1 MIPKY
6 FDVHSHVTF
15 KDYESDIDAVLMR
28 MYENGVLTATVG
40 VNLAT
45 SKEAVRFGE
54 GKDNFYSIVGLHPTD
69 APKEQFVESE
79 YRELLVNPK
88 VIGIGECGYD
98 YYRLVGDLDTEK
110 KRQQAEFEKQ
120 MECAIT
126 YNKPLMIHCRPT
138 KGTVDAYEDILNVL
152 EARVREVG
160 EKLRGNVHFFVGNVE
175 VARRFYEIGFT
186 TSFTGVLTFTHDY
199 DDVVRFAPLSMLL
212 TETDA
217 PFATPVPFRGSRNE
231 PHYVKYVVEAI
242 AGIKGVDVEETREK
256 VLQNAL
262 RVFTPSNV

>member
-1 MIPKY
+1 MPKY

-15 KDYESDIDAVLMR
+15 KEYEGDIEAVVAR
-28 MYENGVLTATVG
+28 MKESGVLTATVG
-40 VNLAT
+40 VNLET

-54 GKDNFYSIVGLHPTD
+54 EKEGFYSIVGLHPTD
-69 APKEQFVESE
+69 APKEQFIESE
-79 YRELLVNPK
+79 YKELLANPK

-98 YYRLVGDLDTEK
+98 YYRLVGDLDIEK
-110 KRQQAEFEKQ
+110 KRQWIEFEKQ
-120 MECAIT
+120 MECAIK
-126 YNKPLMIHCRPT
+126 YNTPLMIHCRPT

-152 EARVREVG
+152 EARVREAG
-160 EKLRGNVHFFVGNVE
+160 ERLRGNVHFFVGNVD
-175 VARRFYEIGFT
+175 VARRFYDIGFT

-199 DDVVRFAPLSMLL
+199 DEVVQFAPLSMLL

-231 PHYVKYVVEAI
+231 PVYVKYVVEAM
-242 AGIKGVDVEETREK
+242 AGIKGVEVEEVREK

-262 RVFTPSNV
+262 RVFIPPNV